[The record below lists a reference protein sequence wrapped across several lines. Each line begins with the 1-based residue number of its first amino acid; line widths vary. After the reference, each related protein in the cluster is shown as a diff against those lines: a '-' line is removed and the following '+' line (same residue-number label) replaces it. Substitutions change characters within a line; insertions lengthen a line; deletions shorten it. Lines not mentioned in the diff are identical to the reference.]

1 MPLKASDQLK
11 ATQMMKT
18 ARTGVGPA
26 IKISRN
32 TALCLTQ
39 KVHVSINFRITTING
54 ISIKMSFYVFNNFV
68 MKL

>member
-18 ARTGVGPA
+18 ARTVVGPV

-32 TALCLTQ
+32 IALCLTQ
-39 KVHVSINFRITTING
+39 KVHVSINFRIKIING
-54 ISIKMSFYVFNNFV
+54 MSIKMSFCV
-68 MKL
+68 